1 MTAWDP
7 GNQLEPIAK
16 HVTVG
21 RLGLAMSR
29 GHEPKPHEIMN
40 KHASLFTSQATTET
54 WATLPG
60 FVWIMDCARKTHKPL
75 ALGFFF
81 EACIVFLGSIGLRD
95 AVLEKWWNVEMS
107 FRDPCLLMISPAKIR
122 VWWVWSGHWIPNH
135 GTGLVYW
142 ESMPESSGCQ
152 GHRFL
157 PVATHE
163 MFFKTS
169 PSHVLCLSLGWFW
182 HCHVGFWG
190 VWWDMVR
197 YGSRMLLVI
206 VFWSQLFAMI
216 QLSLAFGGT
225 PWLPGQEYGR
235 NWSSLCGGLWDL
247 EDVRGSTVHLQGRTK
262 NMLMAKAEWHL
273 IPLGRWRSMYG
284 KLNW

>member
-1 MTAWDP
+1 MWRWVS
-7 GNQLEPIAK
+7 EI
-16 HVTVG
+16 
-21 RLGLAMSR
+21 LACR
-29 GHEPKPHEIMN
+29 WFLQPK
-40 KHASLFTSQATTET
+40 
-54 WATLPG
+54 
-60 FVWIMDCARKTHKPL
+60 
-75 ALGFFF
+75 LGFDGCGQ
-81 EACIVFLGSIGLRD
+81 AIGYRT
-95 AVLEKWWNVEMS
+95 MG
-107 FRDPCLLMISPAKIR
+107 RG
-122 VWWVWSGHWIPNH
+122 WS
-135 GTGLVYW
+135 
-142 ESMPESSGCQ
+142 
-152 GHRFL
+152 
-157 PVATHE
+157 THE
-163 MFFKTS
+163 MFSKTS

-197 YGSRMLLVI
+197 YGSRMLLVT

-216 QLSLAFGGT
+216 QLSLAFGGA

-262 NMLMAKAEWHL
+262 NMLMAKAQWHL